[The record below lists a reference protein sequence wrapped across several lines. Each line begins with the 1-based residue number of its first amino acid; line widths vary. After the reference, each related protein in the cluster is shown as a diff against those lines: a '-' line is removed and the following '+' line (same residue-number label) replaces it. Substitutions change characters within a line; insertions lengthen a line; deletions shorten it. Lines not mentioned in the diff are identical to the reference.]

1 MYKANVSSTTSVVPQ
16 TPRSPGGRSD
26 AAGAPSWYSKL
37 ASAWGSALDRQADR
51 TVSLAQQLTG
61 AEADGPGQALRVS
74 AAAQQLTFLCT
85 AASNVSNSIGQA
97 LETLGRKQ

>member
-1 MYKANVSSTTSVVPQ
+1 MYSTKV
-16 TPRSPGGRSD
+16 SD
-26 AAGAPSWYSKL
+26 APAAMPAAESKGRPAKADMSSWYGKL
-37 ASAWGSALDRQADR
+37 AKAWGIALDAQADK
-51 TVSLAQQLTG
+51 TVAAAKQLTTG
-61 AEADGPGQALRVS
+61 NNGPGQALQVS

>member
-1 MYKANVSSTTSVVPQ
+1 MYKTSASGTSPVVPQ
-16 TPRSPGGRSD
+16 TSRSSAGRPETGRPS
-26 AAGAPSWYSKL
+26 SWYSEL

-51 TVSLAQQLTG
+51 TVSLAQQLNAG
-61 AEADGPGQALRVS
+61 ADGPGQALRVS

-85 AASNVSNSIGQA
+85 AASNVSNTIGQA

>member
-1 MYKANVSSTTSVVPQ
+1 MYSTKV
-16 TPRSPGGRSD
+16 SD
-26 AAGAPSWYSKL
+26 APAAMATAESKGRPSAKADKSTWYGKL
-37 ASAWGSALDRQADR
+37 ANAWGVALDAQADK
-51 TVSLAQQLTG
+51 TVAAAKELTTG
-61 AEADGPGQALRVS
+61 NNGPGQALQVS

>member
-1 MYKANVSSTTSVVPQ
+1 MYSTNVSNGQ
-16 TPRSPGGRSD
+16 TPATVEQANPGK
-26 AAGAPSWYSKL
+26 AAKGTTVPSWYSQL
-37 ASAWGSALDRQADR
+37 ASAWGNALDKQTEK
-51 TVSLAQQLTG
+51 TVALARELTDG
-61 AEADGPGQALRVS
+61 NNGPGQALQVS

>member
-1 MYKANVSSTTSVVPQ
+1 MYSTKV
-16 TPRSPGGRSD
+16 SD
-26 AAGAPSWYSKL
+26 ASAAMATAESKGRPPAKADMSSWYGKL
-37 ASAWGSALDRQADR
+37 AKAWGIALDAQADK
-51 TVSLAQQLTG
+51 TVAAARELG
-61 AEADGPGQALRVS
+61 NGKDGPGQALQVS

>member
-1 MYKANVSSTTSVVPQ
+1 MYRSSVSGASPVVPQ
-16 TPRSPGGRSD
+16 SSHSTAGRPEKAS
-26 AAGAPSWYSKL
+26 ASSWYSEL

-51 TVSLAQQLTG
+51 TVSLAQQLNAG
-61 AEADGPGQALRVS
+61 ADGPGQALRVS

-85 AASNVSNSIGQA
+85 AASNVSNTIGQA